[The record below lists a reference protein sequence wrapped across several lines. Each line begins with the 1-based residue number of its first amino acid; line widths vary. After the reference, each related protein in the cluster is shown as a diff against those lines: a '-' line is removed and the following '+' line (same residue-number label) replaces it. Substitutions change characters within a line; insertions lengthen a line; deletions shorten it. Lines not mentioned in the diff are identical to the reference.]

1 MYRSSIIPF
10 YLAYPNYPMY
20 FDEYRR
26 VQDLEY
32 LQEMYPSTVKVYQK
46 KINQVL
52 DRIDYKGSMIYDEYP
67 DRISLYKLAS
77 DITQMILSENKQN
90 NIEDGVPLNPMD
102 SEEMD
107 ADHVGVIVQILLYYE
122 IYKRRYKSG
131 DTFLKF

>member
-1 MYRSSIIPF
+1 MYRNPVIPF

-20 FDEYRR
+20 YDEYRR

-32 LQEMYPSTVKVYQK
+32 LQEMYPSTVKAYQR

-77 DITQMILSENKQN
+77 DITQLIIKDMQNETSEDVN
-90 NIEDGVPLNPMD
+90 N
-102 SEEMD
+102 EMPGD
-107 ADHVGVIVQILLYYE
+107 TANVEHIGTVVQILLYYE
-122 IYKRRYKSG
+122 IYKRRYISG
-131 DTFLKF
+131 DSFLKF